1 MCVYYSNLFFL
12 YYFVYLMSD
21 ETTTLSANAQKVFD
35 LVKDLS
41 AVELSQLVKSLEAE
55 FGVSAAAP
63 VMMAGGGAGGD
74 DAGGASDLVSVEL
87 TEIGQQKIAVIK
99 VVKEVLDIDLKT
111 AKDTVEK
118 APVFIKEKISS
129 EDAEILK
136 GKLEEAG
143 ATVSLK

>member
-1 MCVYYSNLFFL
+1 
-12 YYFVYLMSD
+12 MSD
-21 ETTTLSANAQKVFD
+21 DTTTLSANAQKVLD

-41 AVELSQLVKSLEAE
+41 AVELSQLVKALETE

-63 VMMAGGGAGGD
+63 VMMAGGGASGGD
-74 DAGGASDLVSVEL
+74 DAGGSDAVSVEL

-99 VVKEVLDIDLKT
+99 VVKEVLDIDLKA

-129 EDAEILK
+129 DEAELLK

-143 ATVSLK
+143 ATVTLK

>member
-1 MCVYYSNLFFL
+1 
-12 YYFVYLMSD
+12 MSE
-21 ETTTLSANAQKVFD
+21 ETTTLSASAQKIFD

-41 AVELSQLVKSLEAE
+41 AVELSQLVKALETE

-63 VMMAGGGAGGD
+63 VMMAGGGAGGGD
-74 DAGGASDLVSVEL
+74 DSGGGSDAVSVEL

-99 VVKEVLDIDLKT
+99 VVKEVLDIDLKA
-111 AKDTVEK
+111 AKDMVEK

-129 EDAEILK
+129 DDAEALK
-136 GKLEEAG
+136 AKLEEAG

>member
-1 MCVYYSNLFFL
+1 
-12 YYFVYLMSD
+12 MSE
-21 ETTTLSANAQKVFD
+21 ETTTLSASAQKIFD

-41 AVELSQLVKSLEAE
+41 AVELSQLVKALETE

-63 VMMAGGGAGGD
+63 VMMAGGTGGGD
-74 DAGGASDLVSVEL
+74 DAGGSDTVSVEL

-99 VVKEVLDIDLKT
+99 VVKEVLDIDLKA
-111 AKDTVEK
+111 AKDMVEK

-129 EDAEILK
+129 DDADALK
-136 GKLEEAG
+136 AKLEEAG

>member
-1 MCVYYSNLFFL
+1 
-12 YYFVYLMSD
+12 MSD

>member
-1 MCVYYSNLFFL
+1 
-12 YYFVYLMSD
+12 MSD
-21 ETTTLSANAQKVFD
+21 ETTTLSANAQKVLD

-41 AVELSQLVKSLEAE
+41 AIELNQLVKSLETE

-63 VMMAGGGAGGD
+63 MMMAGGGAGD
-74 DAGGASDLVSVEL
+74 DSSASDTVSVEL

-99 VVKEVLDIDLKT
+99 VVKEVLDIDLKS
-111 AKDTVEK
+111 AKDTVER
-118 APVFIKEKISS
+118 APVFIKEKITSD
-129 EDAEILK
+129 EAEILK

>member
-1 MCVYYSNLFFL
+1 
-12 YYFVYLMSD
+12 MSE
-21 ETTTLSANAQKVFD
+21 ETTTLSASAQKIFD

-41 AVELSQLVKSLEAE
+41 AVELSQLVKALETE

-63 VMMAGGGAGGD
+63 VMMAGWGTWGD
-74 DAGGASDLVSVEL
+74 DAGSSDAVSVEL

-99 VVKEVLDIDLKT
+99 VVKEVLDIDLKA
-111 AKDTVEK
+111 AKDMVEK

-129 EDAEILK
+129 DDAEILK

>member
-1 MCVYYSNLFFL
+1 
-12 YYFVYLMSD
+12 MSD
-21 ETTTLSANAQKVFD
+21 ETTTLSANAQKVLD
-35 LVKDLS
+35 LVRDLS
-41 AVELSQLVKSLEAE
+41 AVELSQLVKALETE

-63 VMMAGGGAGGD
+63 MMMVGGTGGD
-74 DAGGASDLVSVEL
+74 DAAAGSDLVSVEL

-99 VVKEVLDIDLKT
+99 VVKEVLDIDLKA

-129 EDAEILK
+129 DDAEILK

-143 ATVSLK
+143 ATVTLK

>member
-1 MCVYYSNLFFL
+1 
-12 YYFVYLMSD
+12 MSD
-21 ETTTLSANAQKVFD
+21 ETTTLSANAQKVLD

-41 AVELSQLVKSLEAE
+41 AVELSQLVKALETE

-63 VMMAGGGAGGD
+63 MMMAGGSAGGEES
-74 DAGGASDLVSVEL
+74 GGSDLVSVEL
-87 TEIGQQKIAVIK
+87 TDIGQQKIAVIK
-99 VVKEVLDIDLKT
+99 VVKEVLDIDLKA

-129 EDAEILK
+129 DEAEILK

-143 ATVSLK
+143 ATVTLK

>member
-1 MCVYYSNLFFL
+1 
-12 YYFVYLMSD
+12 MSD
-21 ETTTLSANAQKVFD
+21 ETTTLSANAQKVLD

-41 AVELSQLVKSLEAE
+41 AVELSQLVKALETE

-63 VMMAGGGAGGD
+63 MMMAGGSAGGEEF
-74 DAGGASDLVSVEL
+74 GGSDLVSVEL
-87 TEIGQQKIAVIK
+87 TDIGQQKIAVIK
-99 VVKEVLDIDLKT
+99 VVKEVLDIDMKA

-129 EDAEILK
+129 DEAEILK

-143 ATVSLK
+143 ATVTLK

>member
-1 MCVYYSNLFFL
+1 
-12 YYFVYLMSD
+12 MSE
-21 ETTTLSANAQKVFD
+21 ETTTLSASAQKIFD

-41 AVELSQLVKSLEAE
+41 AVELSQLVKALETE

-63 VMMAGGGAGGD
+63 VMMAGGSAGGD
-74 DAGGASDLVSVEL
+74 DAGSSDAVSVEL

-99 VVKEVLDIDLKT
+99 VVKEVLDIDLKA
-111 AKDTVEK
+111 AKDMVEK

-129 EDAEILK
+129 DDAEVLK

>member
-1 MCVYYSNLFFL
+1 
-12 YYFVYLMSD
+12 MSD
-21 ETTTLSANAQKVFD
+21 ETTTLSANAQKVLD

-41 AVELSQLVKSLEAE
+41 AVELSQLVKALETE

-63 VMMAGGGAGGD
+63 MMMAGGSAGGEE
-74 DAGGASDLVSVEL
+74 AGGSDLVSVEL
-87 TEIGQQKIAVIK
+87 TDIGQQKIAVIK
-99 VVKEVLDIDLKT
+99 VVKEVLDIDLKA

-129 EDAEILK
+129 DEAEILK

-143 ATVSLK
+143 ATVTLK

>member
-1 MCVYYSNLFFL
+1 
-12 YYFVYLMSD
+12 MSD
-21 ETTTLSANAQKVFD
+21 ETTTLSANAQKVLD

-41 AVELSQLVKSLEAE
+41 AVELSQLVKALETE

-63 VMMAGGGAGGD
+63 MMMAGGAAGGEEST
-74 DAGGASDLVSVEL
+74 GSDLVSVEL

-99 VVKEVLDIDLKT
+99 VVKEVLDIDLKA

-129 EDAEILK
+129 DEAELLK

-143 ATVSLK
+143 ATVTLK

>member
-1 MCVYYSNLFFL
+1 
-12 YYFVYLMSD
+12 MSD
-21 ETTTLSANAQKVFD
+21 ETTTLSASAQKIFD

-41 AVELSQLVKSLEAE
+41 AIELSQLVKALETE

-63 VMMAGGGAGGD
+63 VMMAGGSAGGD
-74 DAGGASDLVSVEL
+74 DSGASDAVSVEL

-99 VVKEVLDIDLKT
+99 VVKEVLDIDLKA
-111 AKDTVEK
+111 AKDMVEK

-129 EDAEILK
+129 DDAEILK
-136 GKLEEAG
+136 GKLEEAW

>member
-1 MCVYYSNLFFL
+1 
-12 YYFVYLMSD
+12 MSE
-21 ETTTLSANAQKVFD
+21 ETTTLSANAQKIFD

-41 AVELSQLVKSLEAE
+41 AVELSQLVKALENE

-63 VMMAGGGAGGD
+63 VMMAGGGAAGGD
-74 DAGGASDLVSVEL
+74 DAGGSDTVSVEL

-99 VVKEVLDIDLKT
+99 VVKEVLDIDLKA
-111 AKDTVEK
+111 AKDMVEK

-129 EDAEILK
+129 DDAESLK

-143 ATVSLK
+143 ATVTLK

>member
-1 MCVYYSNLFFL
+1 
-12 YYFVYLMSD
+12 MSD
-21 ETTTLSANAQKVFD
+21 ETTTLSANAQKVLD

-41 AVELSQLVKSLEAE
+41 AVELSQLVKALETE

-63 VMMAGGGAGGD
+63 VMMAGGGSAGGD
-74 DAGGASDLVSVEL
+74 DAGGGSDTVSVEL

-99 VVKEVLDIDLKT
+99 VVKEVLDIDLKA

-129 EDAEILK
+129 EEAEVLK

-143 ATVSLK
+143 ATVSFK

>member
-1 MCVYYSNLFFL
+1 
-12 YYFVYLMSD
+12 MSD
-21 ETTTLSANAQKVFD
+21 ETTTLSANAQKVLD

-41 AVELSQLVKSLEAE
+41 AVELSQLVKALETE

-63 VMMAGGGAGGD
+63 MMMAGGAGGD
-74 DAGGASDLVSVEL
+74 DAAAGSDLVSVEL

-99 VVKEVLDIDLKT
+99 VVKEVLDIDLKA

-129 EDAEILK
+129 DDAEILK

-143 ATVSLK
+143 ATVTLK

>member
-1 MCVYYSNLFFL
+1 
-12 YYFVYLMSD
+12 MSD
-21 ETTTLSANAQKVFD
+21 ETTTLSANAQKALD

-41 AVELSQLVKSLEAE
+41 AVELSQLVKALETE
-55 FGVSAAAP
+55 FGVSATAP
-63 VMMAGGGAGGD
+63 MMMVGGASDD
-74 DAGGASDLVSVEL
+74 DAAAGSDLVSVEL

-129 EDAEILK
+129 DDAEILK